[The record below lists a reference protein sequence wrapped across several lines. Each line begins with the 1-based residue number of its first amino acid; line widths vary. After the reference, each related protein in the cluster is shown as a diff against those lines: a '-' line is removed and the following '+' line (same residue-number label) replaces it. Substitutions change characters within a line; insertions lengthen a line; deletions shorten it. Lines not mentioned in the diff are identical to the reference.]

1 MYSYQGSS
9 HTLIT
14 SSPTMQNKHFVGS
27 SDGGLHDTATPGDAF
42 ELHVLLPSH
51 VEATKYE
58 RPFFMSVF

>member
-1 MYSYQGSS
+1 
-9 HTLIT
+9 
-14 SSPTMQNKHFVGS
+14 MQNKHFVNS